1 MYLAMSRVGMMS
13 IKQLLGKL
21 VRPSSPSS
29 VNRPAVALLFYLAL
43 FATVG
48 LAQTSFA
55 ETETSADIT
64 ELDAGATTSCG
75 TRCTLYNFDPR
86 SDINSDGG
94 DDDDIVYWDHHG
106 ALYPNYNYGV
116 NTEWTITNDV
126 ATFLTE
132 EQMLAGFTMDAAVGL
147 RDRNYVGGD
156 PFTLQIKVTDG
167 TTTYSDTQSYT
178 TSAGQDY
185 TTITSQLVVPENSLS
200 YSLATF
206 GLILDGASLTSG
218 YNGPQ
223 TNSIGL
229 TATYELPNTMDVITD
244 IVNTAIDDI
253 ITDQGMSTFDTAS
266 MEIDVST
273 PSGTSNMSVGVTVT
287 PTAVTLSVPTV
298 AGTIEK
304 IQINTGMASSDSQP
318 EQVAEVAEAVAE
330 VETAVEEQES
340 ESDSKEE
347 KQETKETKAD
357 KAKAVQAIVTRVLQA
372 VQMAGGD
379 TDGTKLALMGILGN
393 QGFRAYQQQE
403 IPDIAFYDTSVE
415 YTSHQLPDLLGGI
428 FNLGSDQR
436 MDAMIDAQYE

>member
-1 MYLAMSRVGMMS
+1 MSRVGMMS

-206 GLILDGASLTSG
+206 GLILDGASLTGG
-218 YNGPQ
+218 YNGPE

-379 TDGTKLALMGILGN
+379 ADGTKLALMSILGN

-403 IPDIAFYDTSVE
+403 IPDIAFYDTSVAYE
-415 YTSHQLPDLLGGI
+415 SAQIPDLLGGI

>member
-1 MYLAMSRVGMMS
+1 MYLAMSRVGMMN

-253 ITDQGMSTFDTAS
+253 ITDQGMSAFDTAS

-379 TDGTKLALMGILGN
+379 ADGTKLALMGILGN

-403 IPDIAFYDTSVE
+403 IPDIAFYDTSVAYE
-415 YTSHQLPDLLGGI
+415 SAQIPDLLGGI
-428 FNLGSDQR
+428 FSLGSDQM
-436 MDAMIDAQYE
+436 MDAMTDSQYK

>member
-253 ITDQGMSTFDTAS
+253 ITDQGMSAFDTAS

-330 VETAVEEQES
+330 VESAVEEQES

-372 VQMAGGD
+372 VQM
-379 TDGTKLALMGILGN
+379 
-393 QGFRAYQQQE
+393 
-403 IPDIAFYDTSVE
+403 
-415 YTSHQLPDLLGGI
+415 
-428 FNLGSDQR
+428 
-436 MDAMIDAQYE
+436 